1 MGTNSFLRTV
11 AATAVAS
18 IMLAGAALAQIQMT
32 YAHSENPSS
41 TTAAEA
47 FKAFVEGQSA
57 GEIQVNLVI
66 HGTLGSD
73 RDVVDQ
79 LKLGE
84 LEFYVVG
91 VHGLSAIA
99 PNFQMFD
106 APYLFADRRE
116 FYELMQDRE
125 LIGYINDHLLD
136 KSGNTIRFLGAAENS
151 VRNLYSKTGP
161 IRLPS
166 DLASVKLRVPPGP
179 LNIAVWEALEIGSVV
194 GLSGSERNQGLQTGI
209 IDATEGSLSG
219 AFGSG
224 HLDILPHISMTGH
237 SYSYMAYLVNEEF
250 WQSLSDDHK
259 AILQISSDLSIV
271 VQNGAAMDDELKAL
285 ADAAAKGNIVT
296 ILSPAE
302 AATWQQTA
310 FPVGQKF
317 IADNLDAD
325 FAARVQSSL
334 DAIRAYHSGQ

>member
-1 MGTNSFLRTV
+1 MKVMPLLRHAV
-11 AATAVAS
+11 AATATGVVMAT
-18 IMLAGAALAQIQMT
+18 AAVAQIQMT
-32 YAHSENPSS
+32 YAHSENPSA
-41 TTAAEA
+41 TVAAEA
-47 FKAFVEGQSA
+47 FKAMVEGQSA
-57 GEIQVNLVI
+57 GEIKVNLVI
-66 HGTLGSD
+66 HGTLGND

-84 LEFYVVG
+84 LEFYVPG

-116 FYELMQDRE
+116 FYELMQDRD
-125 LIGYINDHLLD
+125 LVGYLNDHLLE

-151 VRNLYSKTGP
+151 VRNLYSKSGP

-166 DLASVKLRVPPGP
+166 DLTPVKLRVPPGP
-179 LNIAVWEALEIGSVV
+179 LNIAVWEGLGIGSVV

-219 AFGSG
+219 AMGSG

-237 SYSYMAYLVNEEF
+237 SYSYMAYLVNEDF
-250 WQSLSDDHK
+250 WKSLSPDHQ
-259 AILQISSDLSIV
+259 AIVQIASDLSIII
-271 VQNGAAMDDELKAL
+271 QNGSAMDEELKAL
-285 ADAAAKGNIVT
+285 NEAAAKGNIVT

-317 IADNLDAD
+317 VADNLDAE
-325 FAARVQSSL
+325 FAARVQSSI
-334 DAIRAYHSGQ
+334 DAIRARHAK